1 MYDQPVCIRYKYI
14 YMYACMCIQIFNSKK
29 ILLPNQ
35 QSTSV
40 VLYVLRA
47 DGVLAGHAVYNV
59 HAVPMTGNN
68 ADGSG
73 GDLWPNAG
81 LEMKKKHKLQFVGLV
96 ARCSRIN
103 LAGDSKNSSQLC

>member
-1 MYDQPVCIRYKYI
+1 M
-14 YMYACMCIQIFNSKK
+14 
-29 ILLPNQ
+29 
-35 QSTSV
+35 

-73 GDLWPNAG
+73 GDLFPNAG
-81 LEMKKKHKLQFVGLV
+81 LEMKKTQITICWIGCSLFEDQFGRRRKKLFASL
-96 ARCSRIN
+96 
-103 LAGDSKNSSQLC
+103 L

>member
-1 MYDQPVCIRYKYI
+1 M
-14 YMYACMCIQIFNSKK
+14 
-29 ILLPNQ
+29 
-35 QSTSV
+35 

-73 GDLWPNAG
+73 GDLAPNAG
-81 LEMKKKHKLQFVGLV
+81 LEMKKKTQITICWIGCLLLEDQFGRERKKLFTAL
-96 ARCSRIN
+96 
-103 LAGDSKNSSQLC
+103 L

>member
-1 MYDQPVCIRYKYI
+1 M
-14 YMYACMCIQIFNSKK
+14 
-29 ILLPNQ
+29 
-35 QSTSV
+35 

-47 DGVLAGHAVYNV
+47 DDVLAGHAVYNV

-73 GDLWPNAG
+73 GDLAPNAG
-81 LEMKKKHKLQFVGLV
+81 LEMKKHKLQFVGLV

-103 LAGDSKNSSQLC
+103 LAGNAKKLFAALL

>member
-1 MYDQPVCIRYKYI
+1 MEFIFHHSTKQKNF
-14 YMYACMCIQIFNSKK
+14 QIFNSKK
-29 ILLPNQ
+29 IPLPNQ
-35 QSTSV
+35 RSTSV

-73 GDLWPNAG
+73 GDLFPNAG
-81 LEMKKKHKLQFVGLV
+81 LEMKKNTNYNLLDWLLVVRGSIWQGAQKKLFAAL
-96 ARCSRIN
+96 
-103 LAGDSKNSSQLC
+103 L